1 MLPTRDSAAKVRL
14 FCVCGRPL
22 PRFFCPKELYFAL
35 LGQALAFM
43 LCLMRKMQ
51 SMQYMPSESSSLSV
65 LSHHEA

>member
-1 MLPTRDSAAKVRL
+1 MIFYLRGKGTTFLRMWSSLAAL
-14 FCVCGRPL
+14 
-22 PRFFCPKELYFAL
+22 FCPKELYFAL